1 MVIGIY
7 ILWNALWDKYYNI
20 YPAPWTA
27 KSTHE
32 LIFNIHNK
40 PLMFPDAIKK
50 VSDLIKDVIRKCL
63 IVKESTV
70 S

>member
-7 ILWNALWDKYYNI
+7 ILWSTFWNKYYNI

-27 KSTHE
+27 KSVNE
-32 LIFNIHNK
+32 LIENIHNK
-40 PLMFPDAIKK
+40 PLMFPDGIKK
-50 VSDLIKDVIRKCL
+50 VSDLTKDVIRKCL
-63 IVKESTV
+63 IVNESTV